1 MKITIYNCRC
11 GHDYVNK
18 TPYISQVAEYT
29 GTVRDSVN
37 VVNPVIAINA
47 NVINGNYCYIDTF
60 DSYYYIDEK
69 NVVRDNLTNIVCT
82 RDPFMTEL
90 GGIMSAPCICERS
103 GQKYDGGFPDNEYH
117 FYQKNDV
124 QIIAL
129 PTLDVPNTDSIIIGF
144 VE

>member
-1 MKITIYNCRC
+1 MTITIYNCSC

-18 TPYISQVAEYT
+18 TPYLSQLAQYT

-37 VVNPVIAINA
+37 VVNPVISIAA
-47 NVINGNYCYIDTF
+47 DVISGNYCYIDTF

-69 NVVRDNLTNIVCT
+69 TVDSENLTNIICT

-90 GGIMSAPCICERS
+90 SGIMSAPCICERS

-117 FYQKNDV
+117 FYQKNDI